1 MKGFWLYSVLK
12 DARKG
17 GRPSK
22 SFGSLLGVSK
32 TQKPNLQSWE
42 RGWKNSLTGAFHLSQ
57 DSWDSLTS
65 ASRPELGLNKQKLTF
80 WHQAGER
87 NVDKERTSQFYLKTC
102 KLDMTLTSWT
112 KRRLGQTIPTFKITK
127 LSESN
132 FRQINGTTINMF
144 HIGLQVV
151 NYNHGQ
157 LNLHFKNFH
166 VVHGTPGK

>member
-1 MKGFWLYSVLK
+1 
-12 DARKG
+12 
-17 GRPSK
+17 
-22 SFGSLLGVSK
+22 
-32 TQKPNLQSWE
+32 
-42 RGWKNSLTGAFHLSQ
+42 
-57 DSWDSLTS
+57 
-65 ASRPELGLNKQKLTF
+65 
-80 WHQAGER
+80 
-87 NVDKERTSQFYLKTC
+87 
-102 KLDMTLTSWT
+102 MTLTSWT